1 MRPVKKALRIF
12 LNYFFKA
19 MLCLFI
25 VLILFLGSLFFREQK
40 LPRFVLAWITESY
53 STDNFTVNCE
63 AAYFSFRYG
72 LRLQYIS
79 LADTTLEDSFTRPVA
94 CAKDVLYDFLDD
106 KLVIHNLEYK
116 RLPDS
121 YYSPSDSDAPP
132 APVEFDMP
140 DIKNLEVTLISPS
153 ILGLEPDK
161 VFFNVKTSP
170 DEKKILID
178 NVEVVLPGQDC
189 DTTVNGNL
197 ICDLE
202 SQTLQSKMSGAAT
215 QRQIRPL
222 LETLALDSVLPY
234 MDAFTDITRPVKAEC
249 EITADMFTGDF
260 SMFLD
265 LDVEKMGRYNS
276 VPMAFAEGGIEFHS
290 KINDDH
296 TAMVTKV
303 SVNSSEDYEG
313 KSLTGWLAADN
324 FSGRFKVNYDVKTGL
339 KIEDSLKIA
348 DFMDPSMLS
357 FVRFDSS
364 SFVTVDGFTGTTSE
378 NSDLNKI
385 RGVFESEQ
393 GSIDGFKFVDLTG
406 GYSLNDDVIAI
417 DAEMKGICGGKV
429 KLSTTVFCEKFE
441 EDKARFKIKGSY
453 RDGSLKEL
461 ADALSF
467 DLGERKGDVSID
479 LDISGDFS
487 TNIWQ
492 TVNGKGKIEVTNGH
506 LARMKLFAGLTES
519 LAERVPGVSFLVD
532 QTQASA
538 DVVFKNGVLT
548 TENLYIDGGMISIK
562 GWGSYDISQDDLDFV
577 IRAQFTREESIA
589 GKIVHY
595 LTLPFTKLLLEFKV
609 SGPIDNPKWENIQ
622 IVDRIL

>member
-1 MRPVKKALRIF
+1 MKKAFRIF
-12 LNYFFKA
+12 LNYFFKT
-19 MLCLFI
+19 MLCLFV

-40 LPRFVLAWITESY
+40 LPCFVLDRITQSY
-53 STDNFTVNCE
+53 STENFTVSCE

-72 LRLQYIS
+72 FRLQYIS
-79 LADTTLEDSFTRPVA
+79 LVDTTLEDSFTRPVA
-94 CAKDVLYDFLDD
+94 CAKDVLYDFMDD

-121 YYSPSDSDAPP
+121 YYSPSDTDAPP
-132 APVEFDMP
+132 APLELEIP
-140 DIKNLEVTLISPS
+140 DIKNLDVTLISPS

-161 VFFNVKTSP
+161 VFFVVKTAP
-170 DEKKILID
+170 KEKKILIE
-178 NVEVVLPGQDC
+178 NVEVVLPGQDS
-189 DTTVNGNL
+189 DTIVNGNL

-202 SQTLQSKMSGAAT
+202 RQTLQTRMSGAAT

-234 MDAFTDITRPVKAEC
+234 MDAFTDIPRPVEAEC
-249 EITADMFTGDF
+249 EIIADMFTGDF

-276 VPMAFAEGGIEFHS
+276 VPMAFAKGGIEFHS

-296 TAMVTKV
+296 RVMVTKV
-303 SVNSSEDYEG
+303 FVTSSENYEG
-313 KSLTGWLAADN
+313 KSLTGWLTADN
-324 FSGRFKVNYDVKTGL
+324 FSGRFKVHYDVKSGL

-348 DFMDPSMLS
+348 DFMDPSLLG
-357 FVRFDSS
+357 FVCFDSS
-364 SFVTVDGFTGTTSE
+364 SLVTVEGFTGTTSK

-385 RGVFESEQ
+385 HGVFKSER
-393 GSIDGFKFVDLTG
+393 GSIDGFNFVDLTG

-417 DAEMKGICGGKV
+417 EAEMNGICGGKV
-429 KLSTTVFCEKFE
+429 KLSTSVFCEKFE

-467 DLGERKGDVSID
+467 DLGERKGDVNLD
-479 LDISGDFS
+479 MDISGDFS
-487 TNIWQ
+487 TNVWQ
-492 TVNGKGKIEVTNGH
+492 SLDGSARIDVTNGR
-506 LARMKLFAGLTES
+506 LARMKLFSGLTEL

-548 TENLYIDGGMISIK
+548 TENLYIYGGMISIK

-577 IRAQFTREESIA
+577 IRVQFTKEESIA

-595 LTLPFTKLLLEFKV
+595 LTLPFTKILLEFKV

>member
-1 MRPVKKALRIF
+1 MKKALRIF
-12 LNYFFKA
+12 LNYFLKA

-25 VLILFLGSLFFREQK
+25 ALILFLGSLFFREQR
-40 LPRFVLAWITESY
+40 LPRFIVDLISESL
-53 STDNFTVNCE
+53 SNENFAVDCGGV
-63 AAYFSFRYG
+63 YFSFCYG
-72 LRLQYIS
+72 LRLQNIS
-79 LADTTLEDSFTRPVA
+79 LVDTRLEDSFTKPVA
-94 CAKDVLYDFLDD
+94 SAKDILYDFIDD

-121 YYSPSDSDAPP
+121 YYSPQETDAPF
-132 APVEFDMP
+132 APLECDLP
-140 DIKNLEVTLISPS
+140 NIKNLEVVLISPN
-153 ILGLEPDK
+153 ILGLTPDK
-161 VFFNVKTSP
+161 VLFTVKTSAK
-170 DEKKILID
+170 EKKILVD
-178 NVEVVLPGQDC
+178 NAEVVLPGQDC
-189 DTTVNGNL
+189 DTIVNGNL
-197 ICDLE
+197 IFDFE
-202 SQTLQSKMSGAAT
+202 SQILHTKMRGAAT

-222 LETLALDSVLPY
+222 LETLDLECALPY
-234 MDAFTDITRPVKAEC
+234 MDAFTDIPKPIEADC
-249 EITADMFTGDF
+249 EITADVFNGDF

-265 LDVEKMGRYNS
+265 LDVKKMGKYNS
-276 VPMAFAEGGIEFHS
+276 VPMDFAKGGIQFHS
-290 KINDDH
+290 KINKGNLSV
-296 TAMVTKV
+296 VTKV
-303 SVNSSEDYEG
+303 FVSSSEDYEG
-313 KSLTGWLAADN
+313 RTMSGWLTIDN
-324 FSGRFKVNYDVKTGL
+324 LSGRFKVNYDVKSGL
-339 KIEDSLKIA
+339 KIDDSLKIA
-348 DFMDPSMLS
+348 DFMDPALLS
-357 FVRFDSS
+357 FVNFDSS
-364 SFVTVDGFTGTTSE
+364 SLVTVDGFTGTTSE

-467 DLGERKGDVSID
+467 DLGDRKGDVSID

-487 TNIWQ
+487 TNIWK

-506 LARMKLFAGLTES
+506 LARMKLFSGLTES
-519 LAERVPGVSFLVD
+519 LAKRVPGVSFLVD

-577 IRAQFTREESIA
+577 IRVQFTREESIA

>member
-12 LNYFFKA
+12 LNYLLKA

-25 VLILFLGSLFFREQK
+25 ALILFLGSLFFREQK
-40 LPRFVLAWITESY
+40 LPRFVVDWITESY
-53 STDNFTVNCE
+53 STENFTVSCD

-79 LADTTLEDSFTRPVA
+79 LADTRLEDSFTRPVA
-94 CAKDVLYDFLDD
+94 CAKDVLYDFMDD

-121 YYSPSDSDAPP
+121 YYSPLDSDAPF
-132 APVEFDMP
+132 APVEFDVP
-140 DIKNLEVTLISPS
+140 DIKKLEVTLISPS

-161 VFFNVKTSP
+161 VFFVVKTAP
-170 DEKKILID
+170 KENKILIE

-189 DTTVNGNL
+189 ETIVNGNL

-202 SQTLQSKMSGAAT
+202 SQVLQAKISGDAT

-234 MDAFTDITRPVKAEC
+234 MDAFTDIPRPVKAEC

-276 VPMAFAEGGIEFHS
+276 VPIAFAKGGIEFHS
-290 KINDDH
+290 KIQDDH
-296 TAMVTKV
+296 LAMVTKV
-303 SVNSSEDYEG
+303 FVTSSEDYEG
-313 KSLTGWLAADN
+313 KSVTGWLAADN
-324 FSGRFKVNYDVKTGL
+324 FSGRFKVNYDVKSGF

-348 DFMDPSMLS
+348 DFIDPSLLS
-357 FVRFDSS
+357 FVNFDSS
-364 SFVTVDGFTGTTSE
+364 SLVTVEGVTCTTSE

-385 RGVFESEQ
+385 YGAFKSER
-393 GSIDGFKFVDLTG
+393 GSINGFNFVDLTG
-406 GYSLNDDVIAI
+406 GYSLNDDIVAI
-417 DAEMKGICGGKV
+417 DAEMKGVCGGKV

-441 EDKARFKIKGSY
+441 EEKARFSIKGSY

-467 DLGERKGDVSID
+467 DLGERKGDVNLDI
-479 LDISGDFS
+479 DISGDFS
-487 TNIWQ
+487 TNIWRSL
-492 TVNGKGKIEVTNGH
+492 NGNAKIDVTNGH
-506 LARMKLFAGLTES
+506 LARMKLFSGLTEL

-538 DVVFKNGVLT
+538 DVVVKNGVLT
-548 TENLYIDGGMISIK
+548 TENLFIDGGIISIK

-577 IRAQFTREESIA
+577 IRVQFTREESIA

>member
-1 MRPVKKALRIF
+1 MKKALRNF
-12 LNYFFKA
+12 LRYFSKT

-25 VLILFLGSLFFREQK
+25 VFLLFLGSLFFREQR
-40 LPRFVLAWITESY
+40 LPRFIVDWITESC
-53 STDNFTVNCE
+53 SSDGFVVSCE
-63 AAYFSFRYG
+63 AAYFSFCYG
-72 LRLQYIS
+72 LRLQDIS
-79 LADTTLEDSFTRPVA
+79 LVDTGVADPFTRPVA
-94 CAKDVLYDFLDD
+94 SAKDVLYDFMDD
-106 KLVIHNLEYK
+106 RLVVHNLEYR

-121 YYSPSDSDAPP
+121 YYSPPESDAPG
-132 APVEFDMP
+132 APVEFDVP
-140 DIKNLEVTLISPS
+140 DVKNLEVTLVSPS

-161 VFFNVKTSP
+161 VSFSVKTFP
-170 DEKKILID
+170 DKRMISIE
-178 NVEVVLPGQDC
+178 NAQVALPGQDC
-189 DTTVNGNL
+189 DTVIHGSL
-197 ICDLE
+197 VCDLE
-202 SQTLQSKMSGAAT
+202 SQMLQARMRGAAT

-222 LETLALDSVLPY
+222 LETLAIDCALPY

-249 EITADMFTGDF
+249 EIVADMFTGDF

-290 KINDDH
+290 KINDDRR
-296 TAMVTKV
+296 AMVTKV

-324 FSGRFKVNYDVKTGL
+324 FSGRFKVNYDVKSGL

-357 FVRFDSS
+357 FVHFDSS

-385 RGVFESEQ
+385 HGVFKSER
-393 GSIDGFKFVDLTG
+393 GSVDGFKFVDLTG

-467 DLGERKGDVSID
+467 DLGERKGDVNID

-487 TNIWQ
+487 TNIWR

-506 LARMKLFAGLTES
+506 LARMKLFEGLTES

-548 TENLYIDGGMISIK
+548 TENLYIDGAMISIK

-577 IRAQFTREESIA
+577 IRVQFTREKSIA